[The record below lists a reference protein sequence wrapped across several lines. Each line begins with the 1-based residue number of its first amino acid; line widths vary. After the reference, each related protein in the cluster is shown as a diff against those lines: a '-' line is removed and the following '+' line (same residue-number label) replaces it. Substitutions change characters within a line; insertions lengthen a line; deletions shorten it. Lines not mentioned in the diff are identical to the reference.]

1 MRLRKVFT
9 RFFLIFALMLFM
21 FNSLSSRTWAKAALP
36 VHNVDTGLDYV
47 TIQEAVSANETLDG
61 HTIRVDAGTYYEQ
74 VVINKSLSL
83 IGQDKSNTIV
93 DAGGNESAILVTA
106 NNVTVSGFT
115 AQNATAGFGAIEL
128 YNSRGDNITD
138 NIMKDT
144 YYGIY
149 IYSSSDSIIMQN
161 EALSNTYSGAYL
173 YLSQGNTVSDC
184 NITNNVNFGI
194 FLYNSSTNLIFNNLI
209 SGQKTGISLT
219 ASDRNTVHDNSVSK
233 AELGIQV
240 SNTDSDLLHDNNVSA
255 CNQGID
261 ISNSNNIIIIN
272 NTASSNNI
280 NGINLASSDNNTL
293 SNNTAQNNK
302 QAGICLSVSSNN
314 TLSHNNVTVNNQGI
328 QLANSNNC
336 TVNENNVAQ
345 NNYSISLSESTQNTF
360 WYNDFQQNQ
369 YALQFENS
377 TNNTLVDNNFVN
389 NTQQLTSTNSTN
401 HFDNGVEG
409 NFWDTYNGTDADHDA
424 TGDTP
429 YTPAENNVDNHPLMG
444 SFFSSVIT
452 LQEDYRITFIC
463 NSTVSEVQY
472 NNVPQVMQFN
482 VTGPDSTAGLCR
494 IQVPNIL
501 ISPPQV
507 VLVDGQNVNAT
518 TLPLSNAT
526 YGSLYFTYTL
536 STHQVTIMSK
546 SYYDLLEEYNALLNK
561 YQDLNSTYQ
570 KLVQDYNTLTATYN
584 SLGANYSQL
593 QNSYNTLNTT
603 YQQLTGNYQT
613 LQDNY
618 NILSTQYGSLNSTYN
633 NLQTSFNELKQEQDA
648 TLNEINNTRNL
659 LYALTAILIVAAA
672 ILLSM
677 NLRFRQ
683 KISRQERIIQSYN
696 PLDIARILFMSDVE
710 KRGAKIEEFEKKHGV
725 KIRPRDSLEEVLK
738 SLEKKDE

>member
-9 RFFLIFALMLFM
+9 RFFLVFTVMLFL
-21 FNSLSSRTWAKAALP
+21 FNSLPCHMRAKADLP
-36 VHNVDTGLDYV
+36 VHNVDTGLDYA
-47 TIQEAVSANETLDG
+47 TIQDAVNANETLDG
-61 HTIRVDAGTYYEQ
+61 HMIRVDAGTYYEQ
-74 VVINKSLSL
+74 VVISKSISL

-115 AQNATAGFGAIEL
+115 MQNATAGFGAIEL
-128 YNSRGDNITD
+128 YNSQGDNITD

-149 IYSSSDSIIMQN
+149 IYSSSDSIIMHN
-161 EALSNTYSGAYL
+161 EALNNSYSGAYL
-173 YLSQGNTVSDC
+173 YLSHGNTISDC
-184 NITNNVNFGI
+184 NVSNNVNFGI
-194 FLYNSSTNLIFNNLI
+194 FLYNSNTNLIFNNLI
-209 SGQKTGISLT
+209 SDQKTGISLT

-233 AELGIQV
+233 AQFGIQV

-261 ISNSNNIIIIN
+261 ISNSNNIRIMN
-272 NTASSNNI
+272 NMASSNSI

-302 QAGICLSVSSNN
+302 QAGISLSLSSNN

-401 HFDNGVEG
+401 HLDNGIEG
-409 NFWDTYNGTDADHDA
+409 NYWDTYNGTDANHDA

-429 YTPAENNVDNHPLMG
+429 YTPAQNNVDNHPLMG
-444 SFFSSVIT
+444 TFFSSIIT
-452 LQEDYRITFIC
+452 LQEENYRTTFIC
-463 NSTVSEVQY
+463 NSTVSEFHY
-472 NNVPQVMQFN
+472 SNVPQIMQFN
-482 VTGPDSTAGLCR
+482 VTGPDSTTGLCR
-494 IQVPNIL
+494 VQVPNIL

-518 TLPLSNAT
+518 TLPLTNAT
-526 YGSLYFTYTL
+526 YASLYFTYTL

-561 YQDLNSTYQ
+561 YQDLNATYQ
-570 KLVQDYNTLTATYN
+570 KLVQDYNL
-584 SLGANYSQL
+584 LGANYSQL
-593 QNSYNTLNTT
+593 QNTYNTLNTT
-603 YQQLTGNYQT
+603 YQQLTGNYT
-613 LQDNY
+613 SLLDSY
-618 NILSTQYGSLNSTYN
+618 NVLSTQYVSLNSTYN
-633 NLQTSFNELKQEQDA
+633 SLQTSFNELKQKQDE

-659 LYALTAILIVAAA
+659 LYALTAILIVAGT
-672 ILLSM
+672 ILLSV

-683 KISRQERIIQSYN
+683 KIGRQERIIQSYN

>member
-9 RFFLIFALMLFM
+9 RFFLVFTVMLFL
-21 FNSLSSRTWAKAALP
+21 FNSLPCHMRAKADLP
-36 VHNVDTGLDYV
+36 VHNVDTGLDYA
-47 TIQEAVSANETLDG
+47 TIQDAVNANETLDG
-61 HTIRVDAGTYYEQ
+61 HMIRVDAGTYYEQ
-74 VVINKSLSL
+74 VVISKSISL

-115 AQNATAGFGAIEL
+115 MQNATAGFGAIEL
-128 YNSRGDNITD
+128 YNSQGDNITD

-149 IYSSSDSIIMQN
+149 IYSSSDSIIMHN
-161 EALSNTYSGAYL
+161 EALNNSYSGAYL
-173 YLSQGNTVSDC
+173 YLSHGNTISDC
-184 NITNNVNFGI
+184 NVSNNVNFGI
-194 FLYNSSTNLIFNNLI
+194 FLYNSNTNLIFNNLI
-209 SGQKTGISLT
+209 SDQKTGISLT

-233 AELGIQV
+233 AQFGIQV

-261 ISNSNNIIIIN
+261 ISNSNNIRIMN
-272 NTASSNNI
+272 NMASSNSI

-302 QAGICLSVSSNN
+302 QAGISLSLSSNN

-401 HFDNGVEG
+401 HLDNGIEG
-409 NFWDTYNGTDADHDA
+409 NYWDTYNGTDANHDA

-429 YTPAENNVDNHPLMG
+429 YTPAQNNVDNHPLMG
-444 SFFSSVIT
+444 TFFSSIIT
-452 LQEDYRITFIC
+452 LQEENYRTTFIC
-463 NSTVSEVQY
+463 NSTVSEFHY
-472 NNVPQVMQFN
+472 SNVPQIMQFN
-482 VTGPDSTAGLCR
+482 VTGPDSTTGLCR
-494 IQVPNIL
+494 VQVPNIL

-518 TLPLSNAT
+518 TLPLTNAT
-526 YGSLYFTYTL
+526 YASLYFTYTL

-546 SYYDLLEEYNALLNK
+546 SYYDLLEEYTALLNK
-561 YQDLNSTYQ
+561 YQDLNATYQ
-570 KLVQDYNTLTATYN
+570 KLVQDYNL
-584 SLGANYSQL
+584 LGANYSQL
-593 QNSYNTLNTT
+593 QNTYNTLNTT
-603 YQQLTGNYQT
+603 YQQLTGNYT
-613 LQDNY
+613 SLLDSY
-618 NILSTQYGSLNSTYN
+618 NVLSTQYVSLNSTYN
-633 NLQTSFNELKQEQDA
+633 SLQTSFNELKQKQDE

-659 LYALTAILIVAAA
+659 LYALTAILIVAGT
-672 ILLSM
+672 ILLSV

-683 KISRQERIIQSYN
+683 KIGRQERIIQSYN